1 MQFEISSFPAAML
14 SVLPQVDDKVNQCV
28 CVWLWKQIMTR
39 FIHLNIFYH
48 EMKRNHTILFFK
60 VAKAYNFSDVSLDLH
75 FNNRYSESDW
85 SFPFSYVR
93 DYDLQTDPS
102 PNTIFEFSCFHVTVH
117 HPPSV

>member
-28 CVWLWKQIMTR
+28 CVCVALETNYDKIYTSQYI
-39 FIHLNIFYH
+39 LS
-48 EMKRNHTILFFK
+48 RNEKKSYNSFFK
-60 VAKAYNFSDVSLDLH
+60 VAKVYNFSDVSLDLH

-102 PNTIFEFSCFHVTVH
+102 PNTIF
-117 HPPSV
+117 